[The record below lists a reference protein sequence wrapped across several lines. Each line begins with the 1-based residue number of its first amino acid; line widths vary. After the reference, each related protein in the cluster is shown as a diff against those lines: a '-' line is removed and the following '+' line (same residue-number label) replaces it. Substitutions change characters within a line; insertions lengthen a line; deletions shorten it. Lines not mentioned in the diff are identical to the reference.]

1 MKEGAGPAGKIFTLE
16 VGVAQAQT
24 YLLASILTGANQT
37 PRLIYSKLP
46 VWRSGVVMQ
55 TEGYEC

>member
-24 YLLASILTGANQT
+24 YLLASILTGISQSD
-37 PRLIYSKLP
+37 Y
-46 VWRSGVVMQ
+46 
-55 TEGYEC
+55 